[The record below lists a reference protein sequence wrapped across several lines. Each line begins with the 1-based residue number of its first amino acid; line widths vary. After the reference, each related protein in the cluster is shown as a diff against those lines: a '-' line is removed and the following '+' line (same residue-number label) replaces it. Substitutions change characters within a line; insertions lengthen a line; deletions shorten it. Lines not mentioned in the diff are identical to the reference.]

1 MGVSLMN
8 EECENINPNASK
20 YYLNA
25 IILGYGYEGVNAKCD
40 LEKERG
46 MV

>member
-8 EECENINPNASK
+8 EECENFNPNASK
-20 YYLNA
+20 YYQNEFT
-25 IILGYGYEGVNAKCD
+25 LGYGYDGVNTKRA

-46 MV
+46 IV